1 MKKMSLL
8 LTAATLMT
16 MFACKKAHKPGEY
29 AYCHITVRYDDSV
42 MFSSY
47 KKGDTIKIGLKAPDS
62 LKPDILNNAL
72 LNLGVGDSTSVVQLT
87 DTIKNKPPQLE
98 HVKKIIYGVRLLAIK
113 PEKQYKLEAEAQQS
127 RENAKK
133 EAISNV
139 LQKMTGDSMV
149 IRGRAKAVTDSIK
162 MLAKSY
168 SDGALNDKIKT
179 TPSGLKYVILK
190 EGAGELVKEGD
201 VAAMHYYGVLKT
213 GSHFD
218 DSYARGQFFPVQ
230 VGVGQ
235 VIPGWDEG
243 LQLLKEGSVAL
254 LLVPSQLGYGDRAM
268 PGRKGEAGIPANSE
282 LLFYVEVLKRFD
294 YQ

>member
-1 MKKMSLL
+1 
-8 LTAATLMT
+8 
-16 MFACKKAHKPGEY
+16 
-29 AYCHITVRYDDSV
+29 

-47 KKGDTIKIGLKAPDS
+47 KKGDTIKIALKAPDS

-72 LNLGVGDSTSVVQLT
+72 LKLGVGDSTAVVQLT
-87 DTIKNKPPQLE
+87 DTMKNKPPQLE
-98 HVKKIIYGVRLLAIK
+98 NIKKIIYGVRMLAVK
-113 PEKQYKLEAEAQQS
+113 SEAQYKVEAEAQQT

-133 EAISNV
+133 EAISSV
-139 LQKMTGDSMV
+139 LQKMTGDSTV

-162 MLAKSY
+162 TLAKAY
-168 SDGALNDKIKT
+168 SDGTLNDKIKT
-179 TPSGLKYVILK
+179 TPSGLKYIVLK
-190 EGAGELVKEGD
+190 EGTGPNVKEGD

-243 LQLLKEGSVAL
+243 LQLLKEGSIAL
-254 LLVPSQLGYGDRAM
+254 LLVPSQLGYGDKEM
-268 PGRKGEAGIPANSE
+268 PGRKGEGGIPANSE
-282 LLFYVEVLKRFD
+282 LLFYMEVMKRFD

>member
-1 MKKMSLL
+1 MSLL

-16 MFACKKAHKPGEY
+16 MFACKKAAHKPGEY
-29 AYCHITVRYDDSV
+29 AYCHITVRYDDSL

-47 KKGDTIKIGLKAPDS
+47 KKGDTIKIGLKAPDAT
-62 LKPDILNNAL
+62 KPDILNNAL
-72 LNLGVGDSTSVVQLT
+72 LKLGVGDSTAVVQLT
-87 DTIKNKPPQLE
+87 DTIKNKPPQLAN
-98 HVKKIIYGVRLLAIK
+98 VKKIIYGVRMLAIK
-113 PEKQYKLEAEAQQS
+113 SEAQYKVEAEAQQA
-127 RENAKK
+127 RESAKK
-133 EAISNV
+133 EAISSV

-149 IRGRAKAVTDSIK
+149 IRGREKAVADSIK
-162 MLAKSY
+162 ALAKSY
-168 SDGALNDKIKT
+168 SDGTLNDKIKT

-190 EGAGELVKEGD
+190 EGTGANVKEGD

-243 LQLLKEGSVAL
+243 LQLLKEGSIAL
-254 LLVPSQLGYGDRAM
+254 LLVPSTLGYGDKDM
-268 PGRKGEAGIPANSE
+268 PGRKGEGGIPANSE
-282 LLFYVEVLKRFD
+282 LLFYMEVMKRFD